1 MTELTYLD
9 DPMLTEEREKK
20 SIGSGE
26 GEGDSEAKADGEG
39 EEIEVVAETP
49 FLKKGCV
56 ITKSGD
62 ATTITASEGGTVL
75 QATRDYDGLFF
86 VDFCF

>member
-26 GEGDSEAKADGEG
+26 GEGDSETKAEGEG
-39 EEIEVVAETP
+39 DEIEVVAET
-49 FLKKGCV
+49 
-56 ITKSGD
+56 D
-62 ATTITASEGGTVL
+62 
-75 QATRDYDGLFF
+75 QAAVEKRALTPY
-86 VDFCF
+86 